1 LFDYIKSP
9 YLYSLFY
16 LFYFFAGNT
25 LHYAFQSVFP
35 FPLFIRK
42 IVSNILKSAIILLLP
57 LIKTGIW
64 DTLKKVVFSSFF
76 RIVLEG
82 VAFLGGFPP
91 EQPTFFHSYMK
102 DVFHTR

>member
-1 LFDYIKSP
+1 M
-9 YLYSLFY
+9 
-16 LFYFFAGNT
+16 
-25 LHYAFQSVFP
+25 
-35 FPLFIRK
+35 RK
-42 IVSNILKSAIILLLP
+42 IVSNSIKSAIILLLP

-102 DVFHTR
+102 DVFHTRYDFFLVQDAEYYVILCYHLSLRHDTLYYNILYLDV